1 MHHLTPPPIVRGWH
15 AQHWLGQRG
24 RGIRHPTE
32 AERKRLLVLFGL
44 LVLARRRN
52 TIIITIDAKYA
63 LLVRVR
69 WIVLR
74 RIRAGG
80 GVGITGQHLREL
92 TASERRRRQG
102 PEFFTVVS
110 PFWTRLVGAAR
121 VPLNEAAGFLHGQEG
136 GVVSLIA
143 VVQMLLLLLLLLL
156 LLPMEVEAGIAKLLR
171 SLLDVAMTLR
181 PAGAIARMSGRRRP
195 SLTRTTI
202 GMDGVGRHKVLL
214 LVGLNIIPGAVAATM
229 RRVGRCSSS
238 TMGKVSVTAIL
249 RHVVGG
255 WVVGLLVVWVWLLL
269 VKMMT
274 KLRRKTPTVG
284 GTVDRLHGGGVR
296 PLAHAAAATVDGRQ

>member
-1 MHHLTPPPIVRGWH
+1 MRHLTPPPIVRGWL

-24 RGIRHPTE
+24 RSIRHPTE

-80 GVGITGQHLREL
+80 GVGVGITGQNLREL
-92 TASERRRRQG
+92 TDNGRRRRQG
-102 PEFFTVVS
+102 PELFTAVS

-136 GVVSLIA
+136 GVVGLIA
-143 VVQMLLLLLLLLL
+143 VVQMLLLLLL
-156 LLPMEVEAGIAKLLR
+156 PMEVETGIAKLLR

-181 PAGAIARMSGRRRP
+181 PAGAIARMSERGRP
-195 SLTRTTI
+195 SLTRTTV
-202 GMDGVGRHKVLL
+202 GMDCVGRHKVLL
-214 LVGLNIIPGAVAATM
+214 LVGPNIIPGAVAATM

-255 WVVGLLVVWVWLLL
+255 WVVGLLLVWVWLLL
-269 VKMMT
+269 VKMMI

-284 GTVDRLHGGGVR
+284 GTVDRLHGGGAR

>member
-1 MHHLTPPPIVRGWH
+1 MG
-15 AQHWLGQRG
+15 
-24 RGIRHPTE
+24 
-32 AERKRLLVLFGL
+32 
-44 LVLARRRN
+44 
-52 TIIITIDAKYA
+52 
-63 LLVRVR
+63 VR

-74 RIRAGG
+74 RIRAGDG
-80 GVGITGQHLREL
+80 VGVGITGQHLSEL
-92 TASERRRRQG
+92 TASGRRRRQG
-102 PEFFTVVS
+102 PELFTAVS

-121 VPLNEAAGFLHGQEG
+121 VPLDGAAGFLHGQEG
-136 GVVSLIA
+136 GVVGLIA
-143 VVQMLLLLLLLLL
+143 VVQMLLLLL

-181 PAGAIARMSGRRRP
+181 PAGAIARMSGRGRP
-195 SLTRTTI
+195 SLTRTAV

-214 LVGLNIIPGAVAATM
+214 LLGPCIIPGAVAATM

-255 WVVGLLVVWVWLLL
+255 WVVGFLVDWVWLLL

-274 KLRRKTPTVG
+274 IG
-284 GTVDRLHGGGVR
+284 GTVDRLHGGGMR